1 MRSELITT
9 LKRQTTELLSDLER
23 NKEPILITQHGVQ
36 RVYLVDVET
45 YEALQ
50 RRMNLLEGIVRGE
63 KAVEEGRTLTHAQA
77 KNRMNRWLKSFG
89 PIWLIATWMVS
100 STTSPWTIRAR
111 PKSLSGT
118 CFQAWGTL
126 WIILRAVSSHRSKRA
141 GGTDRSSSHRAENF
155 IGKRVHA
162 FFYCIL

>member
-63 KAVEEGRTLTHAQA
+63 KAVEEGRTLPHSCAGQETHESMAEVIWSDLAHSDLDGIVDYIAVDNPGEA
-77 KNRMNRWLKSFG
+77 KIFVRNVFPSVGHLVDH
-89 PIWLIATWMVS
+89 PQ
-100 STTSPWTIRAR
+100 
-111 PKSLSGT
+111 SG
-118 CFQAWGTL
+118 F
-126 WIILRAVSSHRSKRA
+126 KP
-141 GGTDRSSSHRAENF
+141 
-155 IGKRVHA
+155 
-162 FFYCIL
+162 